1 LVHPGAL
8 PVLDRKIAMSNQS
21 TYASHSGHGK
31 KPDCIDASP
40 MPASSYSAQNCLHP
54 ENGYQIETKKIRKTN
69 LTNLQLR

>member
-1 LVHPGAL
+1 MCAQHLVHPGAL

-40 MPASSYSAQNCLHP
+40 MVTQVPIQ
-54 ENGYQIETKKIRKTN
+54 RKTVCIQKMAI
-69 LTNLQLR
+69 QLR